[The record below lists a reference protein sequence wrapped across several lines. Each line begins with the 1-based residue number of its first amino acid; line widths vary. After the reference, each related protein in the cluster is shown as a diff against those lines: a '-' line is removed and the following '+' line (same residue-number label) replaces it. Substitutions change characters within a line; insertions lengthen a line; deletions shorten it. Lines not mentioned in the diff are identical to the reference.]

1 MNEKHFVVLLSLFN
15 VVLLNDYKFDDK
27 RILISK
33 KVVQE
38 QAINH
43 KNRELNPLHEDDEN
57 HFFARRIK
65 RNKRLGQVNVFFLLY
80 IFDICIILC
89 NQYF

>member
-15 VVLLNDYKFDDK
+15 GVLLNDYKLEDK

-38 QAINH
+38 QARNY
-43 KNRELNPLHEDDEN
+43 KNQKLSPFHENDEN

-65 RNKRLGQVNVFFLLY
+65 RNKRLGRICFVVITMLKFSIYFCN
-80 IFDICIILC
+80 IFE
-89 NQYF
+89 

>member
-38 QAINH
+38 QAIHH
-43 KNRELNPLHEDDEN
+43 KKRELNPFHEDDEN

-65 RNKRLGQVNVFFLLY
+65 RNKRLGKINVVFM
-80 IFDICIILC
+80 
-89 NQYF
+89 